1 MRTSTATS
9 HSTISLLILS
19 ILSQGDMYGYQIVQT
34 LKEKSKGY
42 YVLRE
47 SSMYPTLYRLL
58 EEGFISTSKECI
70 VQKRVRVYYHIEE
83 KGFDYLKELEKNY
96 FDATIGVCS
105 VLDYKVSFE
114 YVKPEEAEVTEPAQE
129 EIPQE

>member
-19 ILSQGDMYGYQIVQT
+19 ILSHGDMYGYQIVQT
-34 LKEKSKGY
+34 LKEKSQGY

-58 EEGFISTSKECI
+58 EEGYISTSEECV
-70 VQKRVRVYYHIEE
+70 VQKRVRVYYHVEE
-83 KGFDYLKELEKNY
+83 KGLQYLKELEKNY

-105 VLDYKVSFE
+105 VLNYKVTFDLSPADSDE
-114 YVKPEEAEVTEPAQE
+114 SAEAKQE
-129 EIPQE
+129 

>member
-19 ILSQGDMYGYQIVQT
+19 ILSRGDMYGYQIVQT
-34 LKEKSKGY
+34 LKEKSQGY

-58 EEGFISTSKECI
+58 EEGYISTSRECV
-70 VQKRVRVYYHIEE
+70 VQKRVRVYYHVEE
-83 KGFDYLKELEKNY
+83 KGLQYLKELEKNY

-105 VLDYKVSFE
+105 VLDYKVTFDFVAASSE
-114 YVKPEEAEVTEPAQE
+114 NN
-129 EIPQE
+129 

>member
-19 ILSQGDMYGYQIVQT
+19 ILSKGDMYGYQIVQT
-34 LKEKSKGY
+34 LKDKSQGY

-58 EEGFISTSKECI
+58 EEGYISTSEESI
-70 VQKRVRVYYHIEE
+70 VQKRVRVYYHIED
-83 KGFDYLKELEKNY
+83 KGLVYLKELERNY
-96 FDATIGVCS
+96 FDSTMGVCS
-105 VLDYKVSFE
+105 VLDYN
-114 YVKPEEAEVTEPAQE
+114 VTFTSVADETNIA
-129 EIPQE
+129 

>member
-19 ILSQGDMYGYQIVQT
+19 ILSHGDMYGYQIVQT
-34 LKEKSKGY
+34 LKEKSQGY

-58 EEGFISTSKECI
+58 EEGYISTSKEAI
-70 VQKRVRVYYHIEE
+70 VQKRVRVYYHVEE
-83 KGFDYLKELEKNY
+83 KGLQYLRELEKNY

-105 VLDYKVSFE
+105 VLNYRVTFDSVSNTSE
-114 YVKPEEAEVTEPAQE
+114 QN
-129 EIPQE
+129 

>member
-19 ILSQGDMYGYQIVQT
+19 ILSRGDMYGYQIVQT
-34 LKEKSKGY
+34 LKEKSQGY

-58 EEGFISTSKECI
+58 EEGYISTSRECV
-70 VQKRVRVYYHIEE
+70 VQKRVRVYYHVEE
-83 KGFDYLKELEKNY
+83 KGLQYLRELEKNY

-105 VLDYKVSFE
+105 VLDYKVTFDSVADSSE
-114 YVKPEEAEVTEPAQE
+114 NN
-129 EIPQE
+129 